1 MLPRRAFFVV
11 IAVVTVSIFLYLR
24 AQDRVVQVVEEE
36 SLRLGHGQP
45 PLFAVQVFHID
56 SIEEDSNVQ
65 HYSDEVLEAGRGSVG
80 LGEGGGGGRVEEHL
94 SVVHNFNESVRS
106 LLSSRP
112 LDRDSE
118 DTMVESTHHSIPRT
132 TAPSEVHVPYISAE
146 RNESWQVFEPV
157 GATKDE
163 QPRPEWTLN
172 VIHHQRKL
180 TGSSSVKLKPQRE
193 VNRHRLT
200 RENSVRLGYRKKYT
214 MQKKLKPTRQ
224 EGDLNTYGGYELFY
238 GNQPCTVKNVVYHL
252 PTRPRD
258 THELS
263 LVNHN
268 LHKCLKAAELTD
280 YFEMMNYTSTSSRN
294 AAHFLMQLREVI
306 PVEYSAT
313 HANNSCWKSD
323 LDLKLCKGGVIEG
336 HVNGHPVT
344 FPENRLKPSLKDTL
358 QFHKHSVNSSVLC
371 LPSIFVPG
379 FPKCGSSFMYCL
391 IRRLFRYKN
400 EMLLEKQ
407 MAKEPNFWVPEGP
420 VFHNHWPHNL
430 GDISRYMLNFIPR
443 NNGTAFSLP
452 VDASPNT
459 IFQWPRYSESEGL
472 QNYCLVP
479 SVLPIILPHIKYV
492 VVLRDPA
499 TMLYSFYWFSNSML
513 CPSLP
518 RSSQLLAPDDFHYK
532 VVRKILAYKSC
543 RKLKPV
549 DACPFTIMPGIEGL
563 IKYRNKGCG
572 RVHLETAFYYYYI
585 RRWLAVLPRE
595 QFLFVKTE
603 ELEDDLFGVTE
614 SLNNFLELGLYVTKE
629 FTSDAEK
636 NKCKHDQLK
645 FNYRKDPLLQMRNDT
660 RDLLYKFF
668 NPFNQKLAELLQDS
682 KFHWKHP

>member
-1 MLPRRAFFVV
+1 MAVVSSVMRPRKVFFALLVV
-11 IAVVTVSIFLYLR
+11 AAVVTVPIFLHLR
-24 AQDRVVQVVEEE
+24 AQRRVVVEVEEE
-36 SLRLGHGQP
+36 SLTLGHGQP

-56 SIEEDSNVQ
+56 STEENSNIQ
-65 HYSDEVLEAGRGSVG
+65 HYGDKILGERETGRGSVE
-80 LGEGGGGGRVEEHL
+80 LREGGGGGTVEEHL
-94 SVVHNFNESVRS
+94 SVVHHTNESVRS
-106 LLSSRP
+106 SLSSRL
-112 LDRDSE
+112 LDRGSE
-118 DTMVESTHHSIPRT
+118 DTVVESTHHS
-132 TAPSEVHVPYISAE
+132 VPYISAE

-163 QPRPEWTLN
+163 QPRTLK
-172 VIHHQRKL
+172 VIHHQKKL
-180 TGSSSVKLKPQRE
+180 TESSLVKLESQGE
-193 VNRHRLT
+193 VKRLVSYRIT
-200 RENSVRLGYRKKYT
+200 GENVDYT
-214 MQKKLKPTRQ
+214 MQKNLKPTSQ

-238 GNQPCTVKNVVYHL
+238 DNQPCTVNNVAYHL
-252 PTRPRD
+252 PTRPRG

-268 LHKCLKAAELTD
+268 LCKCLKAAELTD

-294 AAHFLMQLREVI
+294 AAHFLVQLRKVI

-336 HVNGHPVT
+336 HINGHPIT

-358 QFHKHSVNSSVLC
+358 QFHKHSVSSSVLC

-379 FPKCGSSFMYCL
+379 FPKCGSSFIYCL

-400 EMLLEKQ
+400 EMLVEKQ
-407 MAKEPNFWVPEGP
+407 VAKEPNFWVPEGP
-420 VFHNHWPHNL
+420 VFHNHWPQNP
-430 GDISRYMLNFIPR
+430 RYMLNFIPR
-443 NNGTAFSLP
+443 NNGTAF

-479 SVLPIILPHIKYV
+479 SVLPIILPHMKYV
-492 VVLRDPA
+492 VVLRDPV
-499 TMLYSFYWFSNSML
+499 TMLYSLYWFSNSML

-518 RSSQLLAPDDFHYK
+518 RSSQLRAPDDFHYK

-549 DACPFTIMPGIEGL
+549 DACLFTIMPGIEGL

-629 FTSDAEK
+629 YTSDAEK

-645 FNYRKDPLLQMRNDT
+645 FNYRKDPLLQMRSDT